1 MKLMRT
7 YALKPRL
14 KRLIFKNGQ
23 APLNLE
29 GQACIFFLLKKHT
42 ICYLSKFFFN
52 VKQMT
57 HYLLGQITYRY
68 LLGN

>member
-1 MKLMRT
+1 MQYLKAMKLMRT

-29 GQACIFFLLKKHT
+29 GQARIFFIKKA
-42 ICYLSKFFFN
+42 YNMLS
-52 VKQMT
+52 V
-57 HYLLGQITYRY
+57 
-68 LLGN
+68 